1 MKKTMIGLLALAF
14 LALCCVTESFA
25 QQQNEK
31 QEEAKQDE
39 GQQRRGRRGRRG
51 RRSRPDNAPKVGDI
65 APVFTLKSLD
75 GESETDISTFQGDRP
90 VVLFFGSYT

>member
-14 LALCCVTESFA
+14 LATCCVTESFA
-25 QQQNEK
+25 QQKKEK

-39 GQQRRGRRGRRG
+39 GKQRRGRRGRRG
-51 RRSRPDNAPKVGDI
+51 RRSRPDNAPKVGDV
-65 APVFTLKSLD
+65 APVFTLNSLD
-75 GESETDISTFQGDRP
+75 GESETDIASFQGDRP